1 MSTHPNSRAK
11 LRLQQG
17 ALLLADWL
25 TEPAPAHCGALA
37 FFAGTVRNQH
47 EGRAVSG
54 MLYHAYAALAEV
66 RLLEIETEAAAR
78 FGVVARVAHA
88 VGELAV
94 GDVSVVVVV
103 HARHRGEAFDACR
116 WTIDT
121 IKQSVPI
128 WKEERY
134 VDGPSRFLE
143 GQPLKAVKDA

>member
-1 MSTHPNSRAK
+1 LNINPK
-11 LRLQQG
+11 PRLQQG
-17 ALLLADWL
+17 ALPLADWL

-54 MLYHAYAALAEV
+54 MRYHAYETLAEA
-66 RLLEIETEAAAR
+66 RLLQIETEAAAR

-88 VGELAV
+88 VGELTV

-103 HARHRGEAFDACR
+103 HAPHRAEAFDACR
-116 WTIDT
+116 WAIDT

-134 VDGPSRFLE
+134 VDGPPRFLE
-143 GQPLKAVKDA
+143 GQPLKAVKDV